1 VNNNF
6 SNQIVLA
13 KQRIEKVMRP
23 LKGNVTVRVGNNQHG
38 IYETKIQIKGIKNIL
53 FSKKKSKSLIGAL
66 IDAEDAIKKQI
77 LKNRRK
83 IIN

>member
-1 VNNNF
+1 MNNNF